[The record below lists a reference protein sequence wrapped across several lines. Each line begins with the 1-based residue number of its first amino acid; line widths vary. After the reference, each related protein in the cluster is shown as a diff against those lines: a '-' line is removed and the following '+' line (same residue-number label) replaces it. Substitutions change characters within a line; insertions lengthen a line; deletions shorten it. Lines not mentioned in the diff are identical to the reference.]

1 MPDQEGGQMSLPYDN
16 DTYKCLPSFVKTIEE
31 VKLMTEGE
39 LAIFEKQLWM
49 EYEALLRVEPT
60 LYGDVHRRDVLD
72 RIMNINKL
80 LYYI

>member
-31 VKLMTEGE
+31 VKLVTEGE

-49 EYEALLRVEPT
+49 
-60 LYGDVHRRDVLD
+60 
-72 RIMNINKL
+72 
-80 LYYI
+80 

>member
-1 MPDQEGGQMSLPYDN
+1 MPDQKGGQMSLPYDN
-16 DTYKCLPSFVKTIEE
+16 DKCLPSSVKTEE

-60 LYGDVHRRDVLD
+60 LPHDIHHRDVLY
-72 RIMNINKL
+72 RIMDINKL
-80 LYYI
+80 LNYI